1 MDAYSYLSYYKKHFM
16 HPEDIKASLRKL
28 HSSMAEIARELGVSR
43 TTVGSVVK
51 GMRSR
56 RIERAI
62 SDKLGKPLHE
72 VFPNRYSKDEV
83 A

>member
-1 MDAYSYLSYYKKHFM
+1 M
-16 HPEDIKASLRKL
+16 HPEDIKANLRKL

-43 TTVGSVVK
+43 ATVGSVVK

-62 SDKLGKPLHE
+62 ANKLGKTLHE
-72 VFPNRYSKDEV
+72 VFPERYSKDEV

>member
-1 MDAYSYLSYYKKHFM
+1 
-16 HPEDIKASLRKL
+16 
-28 HSSMAEIARELGVSR
+28 MAEVARELGVSR

-62 SDKLGKPLHE
+62 ADKLGKSLHE
-72 VFPNRYSKDEV
+72 VFPNRYSEDEV
-83 A
+83 V

>member
-1 MDAYSYLSYYKKHFM
+1 M